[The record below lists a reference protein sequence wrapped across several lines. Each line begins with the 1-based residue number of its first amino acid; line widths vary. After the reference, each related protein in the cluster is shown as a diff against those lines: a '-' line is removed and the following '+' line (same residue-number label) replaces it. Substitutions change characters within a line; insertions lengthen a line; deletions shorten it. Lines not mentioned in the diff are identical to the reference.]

1 MKKVVGLGM
10 AVLLTGFTSAA
21 TAQKF
26 SCEQIADASVR
37 AACMAD
43 RNDSS
48 VQGQQNTQ
56 PQQPDEKGAFIAEA
70 KRRLLDRLNDP
81 SSAQFTQSVY
91 VYNKTLNARL
101 LCGKL
106 NAKNRLG
113 GYVGAK
119 MYWAKQDLNAA
130 SGKGWD
136 TFISGAE
143 PAHKILDKANVWSE
157 CVTAGGDPVE

>member
-10 AVLLTGFTSAA
+10 AVLLTGLTG
-21 TAQKF
+21 TVNAQKF
-26 SCEQIADASVR
+26 SCEQIADSSVR
-37 AACMAD
+37 AACLAD
-43 RNDSS
+43 RSENNRPGQASS
-48 VQGQQNTQ
+48 Q
-56 PQQPDEKGAFIAEA
+56 PQQVDEKAAFIAEA

-91 VYNKTLNARL
+91 VYNKTLNTRL

-119 MYWAKQDLNAA
+119 MYWAKQDLNSA

-143 PAHKILDKANVWSE
+143 PAHKIYDKTDIWSE
-157 CVTAGGDPVE
+157 CVAAGGDPVE

>member
-10 AVLLTGFTSAA
+10 AVLLGGSTNVV

-26 SCEQIADASVR
+26 SCEQIADASIR
-37 AACMAD
+37 AACIAD
-43 RNDSS
+43 RSENNTPGQASS
-48 VQGQQNTQ
+48 Q
-56 PQQPDEKGAFIAEA
+56 PQQVDEKAVFIAEA
-70 KRRLLDRLNDP
+70 KRRLADRLTDP

-91 VYNKTLNARL
+91 VYNKTLNTRL

-106 NAKNRLG
+106 NAKNRMG
-113 GYVGAK
+113 GYVGAT
-119 MYWAKQDLNAA
+119 MYWAKQDLNSG

-143 PAHKILDKANVWSE
+143 PAHKIFDKADVWSK
-157 CVTAGGDPVE
+157 CIAAGGDPVE